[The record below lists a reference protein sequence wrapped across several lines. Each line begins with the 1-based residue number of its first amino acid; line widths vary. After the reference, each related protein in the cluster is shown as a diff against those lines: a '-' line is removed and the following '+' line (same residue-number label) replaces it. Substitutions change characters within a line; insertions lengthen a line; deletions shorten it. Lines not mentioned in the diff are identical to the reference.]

1 MTLLDDNKLLIK
13 PEASIDFRDFLRN
26 SEPALQLKSALDF
39 PGSLN
44 IQSNKKVELNGQ
56 KFQQNLIWNFF

>member
-13 PEASIDFRDFLRN
+13 PEGSIDFRDFLRN

-44 IQSNKKVELNGQ
+44 IQS
-56 KFQQNLIWNFF
+56 